1 MAKSDVEISDMNRNY
16 KCSSSAFK
24 VSDPYCSADLY
35 NSYFYNYSTLNRPTI
50 SLSSCAS
57 RFRFSA
63 FSLTRE
69 LLSAISLAD
78 TLMSEISL
86 VISSAFAELC
96 ARFTLISEIPCEDW
110 FTFSAI
116 SFVVDDCSSIAA
128 ALLRWS
134 TQYH

>member
-1 MAKSDVEISDMNRNY
+1 MAKSDVEISDMNCNY

-35 NSYFYNYSTLNRPTI
+35 NSYFYNYSTLNCPTI

-96 ARFTLISEIPCEDW
+96 ARFT
-110 FTFSAI
+110 FSAI